1 MGFVHEKLV
10 MAAQFYKFMEHNAS
24 PQPSQFITKC
34 HKMSHFVMMVWG
46 SSDPG
51 MHLGTVLASG
61 PVTWLRQNIIQYF
74 LLIFNF
80 NLI

>member
-34 HKMSHFVMMVWG
+34 HKMSHFVTLV
-46 SSDPG
+46 
-51 MHLGTVLASG
+51 
-61 PVTWLRQNIIQYF
+61 
-74 LLIFNF
+74 
-80 NLI
+80 